1 MHLAAVTLGSS
12 AGCRA
17 ASTWGVES
25 PSKKAI
31 IRMDFMAAQTA
42 WPDAGLSVWL
52 DAGLDPWL
60 ERRIEAASFST
71 VILPEVENPISETL
85 PDLLSN
91 PDAKFNNPFPRF
103 QEHIARSVFRLKVI
117 SFSALTMCRKN
128 KN

>member
-1 MHLAAVTLGSS
+1 
-12 AGCRA
+12 
-17 ASTWGVES
+17 
-25 PSKKAI
+25 
-31 IRMDFMAAQTA
+31 MDFMAAQTA

-103 QEHIARSVFRLKVI
+103 QEQIARSVFRLKVI

-128 KN
+128 KKLIAGVAASSAVQHRTPGSQYEVCWQ